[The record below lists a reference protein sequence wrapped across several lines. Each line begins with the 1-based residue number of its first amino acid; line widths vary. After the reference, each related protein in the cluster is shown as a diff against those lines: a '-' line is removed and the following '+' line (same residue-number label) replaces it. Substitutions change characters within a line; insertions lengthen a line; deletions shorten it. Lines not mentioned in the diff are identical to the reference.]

1 MEKDI
6 NLILDV
12 EPDEAQA
19 LIDLIE
25 LLFGEWYV
33 AKHDRERKIEGIG
46 GRAENKEEK
55 KAQAKLSPPLAKLP
69 APGAWISRI
78 STARLRT
85 RQTERPERE
94 TPFFSG
100 CAHAPRRPRPS
111 AQPVCMK

>member
-1 MEKDI
+1 MEKDV

-33 AKHDRERKIEGIG
+33 AKHDREGKLKALGVV
-46 GRAENKEEK
+46 AENKEEK

-69 APGAWISRI
+69 APEPDQPHLHGEIAN
-78 STARLRT
+78 
-85 RQTERPERE
+85 E
-94 TPFFSG
+94 TD
-100 CAHAPRRPRPS
+100 
-111 AQPVCMK
+111 